1 MKRILARLMG
11 ADPRECEEVRATFSD
26 YLDGDLPLEEATRLE
41 AHVGICPRCRQA
53 LTNLRVTLGGL
64 GRLGRAEGD
73 DPAVAERALQ
83 GWRAR
88 ADSVES
94 D

>member
-26 YLDGDLPLEEATRLE
+26 YLDGELPLEAATRLE

-53 LTNLRVTLGGL
+53 LSNLRVTLGGL
-64 GRLGRAEGD
+64 GRLGHAEPGD
-73 DPAVAERALQ
+73 REAADRALQ
-83 GWRAR
+83 AWRAR
-88 ADSVES
+88 D

>member
-11 ADPRECEEVRATFSD
+11 VNPRECEEVRATFSD
-26 YLDGDLPLEEATRLE
+26 YLDGDLPLEQASRLE
-41 AHVGICPRCRQA
+41 AHVGRCPRCRQA

-64 GRLGRAEGD
+64 GRLGSAEHGERD
-73 DPAVAERALQ
+73 AADRALQ
-83 GWRAR
+83 AWRAR
-88 ADSVES
+88 D

>member
-1 MKRILARLMG
+1 MKRIFARLMG
-11 ADPRECEEVRATFSD
+11 ADPRECEEVRAAFSD
-26 YLDGDLPLEEATRLE
+26 YLDGELPPEQTMRLE

-64 GRLGRAEGD
+64 GRLGSAEHD
-73 DPAVAERALQ
+73 ERHSVERALQ
-83 GWRAR
+83 AWRAR
-88 ADSVES
+88 D

>member
-26 YLDGDLPLEEATRLE
+26 YLDGDLHPEDATRLE

-53 LTNLRVTLGGL
+53 LSNLRVTLGGL
-64 GRLGRAEGD
+64 GRLGHAEPGD
-73 DPAVAERALQ
+73 REAADRALQ
-83 GWRAR
+83 AWRAR
-88 ADSVES
+88 D

>member
-1 MKRILARLMG
+1 MRRILACLMG
-11 ADPRECEEVRATFSD
+11 ANPRQCEEVRAAFSE
-26 YLDGDLPLEEATRLE
+26 YLDGELAAPDAQRLE

-64 GRLGRAEGD
+64 GRLAQSDSDDEAAAEG
-73 DPAVAERALQ
+73 ARRA
-83 GWRAR
+83 WRA
-88 ADSVES
+88 SS

>member
-11 ADPRECEEVRATFSD
+11 ADPRECERVRSTCSD
-26 YLDGDLPLEEATRLE
+26 YLDGDLAAAEAQRLE

-64 GRLGRAEGD
+64 GRLSHADAD
-73 DPAVAERALQ
+73 DEAAAERARQ
-83 GWRAR
+83 SWRAS
-88 ADSVES
+88 AD
-94 D
+94 

>member
-11 ADPRECEEVRATFSD
+11 ADPRECEEVRATLSD
-26 YLDGDLPLEEATRLE
+26 YLDGDVPFEQAARLE

-64 GRLGRAEGD
+64 GRLGRAEPD
-73 DPAVAERALQ
+73 DRDAADRALEA
-83 GWRAR
+83 WRTR
-88 ADSVES
+88 D

>member
-1 MKRILARLMG
+1 MIKRILARLMG
-11 ADPRECEEVRATFSD
+11 ADPRECEHVRAEFSD
-26 YLDGDLPLEEATRLE
+26 YVDGELEPSEVARLE

-64 GRLGRAEGD
+64 GRLGENETDRSA
-73 DPAVAERALQ
+73 AERARQ
-83 GWRAR
+83 AWR
-88 ADSVES
+88 DNL

>member
-11 ADPRECEEVRATFSD
+11 ADPRECEEVRSTFSD
-26 YLDGDLPLEEATRLE
+26 YVDGELTLEQRTRLE

-53 LTNLRVTLGGL
+53 LINLRVTLAGL
-64 GRLGRAEGD
+64 GRLGEVDERDRQATD
-73 DPAVAERALQ
+73 RALQ
-83 GWRAR
+83 VWRAC
-88 ADSVES
+88 D

>member
-1 MKRILARLMG
+1 MIKRILARLMG
-11 ADPRECEEVRATFSD
+11 ADPRECEHVRAEFSD
-26 YLDGDLPLEEATRLE
+26 YVDGELEPSEVARLE

-64 GRLGRAEGD
+64 GRLSQNEAD
-73 DPAVAERALQ
+73 LAAAERA
-83 GWRAR
+83 RKAFR
-88 ADSVES
+88 ADV

>member
-11 ADPRECEEVRATFSD
+11 ADPHECEEVRATFTD
-26 YLDGDLPLEEATRLE
+26 YLDGDLPPEQAARLD

-64 GRLGRAEGD
+64 GRLSHPEHD
-73 DPAVAERALQ
+73 DQDAAERALQ
-83 GWRAR
+83 AWRAR
-88 ADSVES
+88 DE
-94 D
+94 

>member
-11 ADPRECEEVRATFSD
+11 ADPRECEEVRSTFSD
-26 YLDGDLPLEEATRLE
+26 YLDGELAPAEAARLE

-64 GRLGRAEGD
+64 GRLGHANDEQAAAEC
-73 DPAVAERALQ
+73 ARQA
-83 GWRAR
+83 WRAH
-88 ADSVES
+88 S

>member
-26 YLDGDLPLEEATRLE
+26 YLDGELPLEEATRLE

-64 GRLGRAEGD
+64 GRLGGAEPRD
-73 DPAVAERALQ
+73 REAADRVLQ
-83 GWRAR
+83 AWRASK
-88 ADSVES
+88 D
-94 D
+94 

>member
-1 MKRILARLMG
+1 MIKRILARLMG
-11 ADPRECEEVRATFSD
+11 ADPRECEHVRAEFSD
-26 YLDGDLPLEEATRLE
+26 YVDSELEPSEVARLE

-64 GRLGRAEGD
+64 GRLSENETDRSA
-73 DPAVAERALQ
+73 AERARRA
-83 GWRAR
+83 WR
-88 ADSVES
+88 DNL

>member
-1 MKRILARLMG
+1 MKRLLARLMG

-26 YLDGDLPLEEATRLE
+26 YLDGELPSDEAARLE
-41 AHVGICPRCRQA
+41 AHVGVCPRCRQA

-64 GRLGRAEGD
+64 GRLGHHKPD
-73 DPAVAERALQ
+73 DQEAADRALQ
-83 GWRAR
+83 AWRAR
-88 ADSVES
+88 D

>member
-11 ADPRECEEVRATFSD
+11 ADPRECEEVRSTFSD
-26 YLDGDLPLEEATRLE
+26 YLDGELAPAEAARLE

-64 GRLGRAEGD
+64 GRVAQGD
-73 DPAVAERALQ
+73 DDDQAAAERARQ
-83 GWRAR
+83 AWRAHS
-88 ADSVES
+88 A
-94 D
+94 

>member
-1 MKRILARLMG
+1 MKRIFARLMG
-11 ADPRECEEVRATFSD
+11 ADPRECEHVRSTFSD
-26 YLDGDLPLEEATRLE
+26 YLDGELEPAEAERLE

-64 GRLGRAEGD
+64 SRLGHTDAD
-73 DPAVAERALQ
+73 DQAAAERARQ
-83 GWRAR
+83 AWRTH
-88 ADSVES
+88 S